1 MAPYRFLI
9 DQLPT
14 QLGVRF
20 LELQRRAVAPR
31 PHQDIEVAFA
41 ASEEVYRLLVDAQ
54 PPGHR
59 YHKGWPLHNM
69 GMIRLSQ
76 GRLGEARN
84 YFLQAFAEDAL
95 SRGEESP
102 EKFDETARPAALN
115 LVFLFDIGGR
125 AVVDLARRL
134 RVRQEEGRLYR
145 EPRAAL
151 DDEPLERPLSGPAK
165 AAAATLQAPPSS
177 REPEWRRVA
186 EFGVPWEDRVFVGGS
201 YLHNFSTIRIIRDEV
216 RRNGLDGVL
225 VAEFRSPSG
234 MSTRNKSLTLLR
246 GCRRAIFEFS
256 SAGGQLVEFD
266 QLLNNETEKALVVF
280 NEAIEDPVRISAMTK
295 SLYGRVTVSEQGYSD
310 VADLRR
316 IVEEWLRT

>member
-1 MAPYRFLI
+1 MAPYQFLI

-31 PHQDIEVAFA
+31 PDQDIEAAFV
-41 ASEEVYRLLVDAQ
+41 ASEEAYRLLVDAQ
-54 PPGHR
+54 PPLHR

-69 GMIRLSQ
+69 GMIRLYQ
-76 GRLGEARN
+76 GRLGEAQN
-84 YFLQAFAEDAL
+84 YVLDAFVEDAL

-102 EKFDETARPAALN
+102 GKFDETARPAALN
-115 LVFLFDIGGR
+115 LVFLFDVPGR
-125 AVVDLARRL
+125 VVVDLARRL
-134 RVRQEEGRLYR
+134 RLRQAEGRFYP

-151 DDEPLERPLSGPAK
+151 LDEPLEQPLSGPA
-165 AAAATLQAPPSS
+165 AEAAATLEAPPSS
-177 REPEWRRVA
+177 RESEWRRVA

-225 VAEFRSPSG
+225 VAEFKTPSG

-256 SAGGQLVEFD
+256 AAGGQLVEFD

-280 NEAIEDPVRISAMTK
+280 NEATEDPVRISAMTR
-295 SLYGRVTVSEQGYSD
+295 SLYGRVDVTETGYSD